1 MTSVERSATHPR
13 TVNVFGYEVFDQ
25 PLSTIPLESDRC
37 RTLNTIGPDTY
48 GISVNDPVAEAAFKA
63 SDYLVLDGVYFALAS
78 ILTRGEAITPNQG
91 PDVFDHFM
99 KRLNDGGGRAFFLGA
114 APATIEKIK
123 ARTAE
128 LYPNIAC
135 DGLSPP
141 FKPEFTDEDHDAMV
155 AAVNAFRPDIV
166 FIGMSAPK
174 QEKWA
179 HRNAPRLN
187 AGLTVAIGAVFDWY
201 SGVVPP
207 LAPWWFRYRLAWL
220 GRIVQRPQNIVRMKL
235 KAIFLW
241 HLLQAVLRLRPSRA

>member
-1 MTSVERSATHPR
+1 MTSVERVATHPR
-13 TVNVFGYEVFDQ
+13 TVNIFGYEVFNQ
-25 PLSTIPLESDRC
+25 PLSTISLVGDRC

-48 GISVNDPVAEAAFKA
+48 GISVSDPVAAAAFKA
-63 SDYLVLDGVYFALAS
+63 SDYLVLDGVYFALGS
-78 ILTRGEAITPNQG
+78 ILTRGETITPNQG

-99 KRLNDGGGRAFFLGA
+99 RRLNDSGGRAFFLGA

-128 LYPNIAC
+128 LYPNIVC

-141 FKPEFTDEDHDAMV
+141 FKPEFTEEDHDAMI

-187 AGLTVAIGAVFDWY
+187 AKLTVAIGAVFDWY

-220 GRIVQRPQNIVRMKL
+220 GRIVQRPRNIVRIKL

>member
-1 MTSVERSATHPR
+1 MTSAERSGTAPK

-25 PLSTIPLESDRC
+25 ALSTIPLDGDRC

-78 ILTRGEAITPNQG
+78 ILTRGETIVPNQG

-99 KRLNDGGGRAFFLGA
+99 DRLNDMGGRAFFLGA

-123 ARTAE
+123 ARTAQ
-128 LYPNIAC
+128 LYPNIVC
-135 DGLSPP
+135 EGLSPP
-141 FKPEFTDEDHDAMV
+141 FKPEFTAEDNDAMV
-155 AAVNAFRPDIV
+155 ATVNAFKPDIV
-166 FIGMSAPK
+166 FLGMSAPK

-179 HRNAPRLN
+179 HRNAARLD
-187 AGLTVAIGAVFDWY
+187 ARLTVAIGAVFDWY

-207 LAPWWFRYRLAWL
+207 LAPWWFKYRLAWL